1 MEEIMVCFLTSSTGL
16 PETNVLNP
24 ANQFIEELYLHLP
37 NDCHALFICSDPES
51 YEITDFYA
59 AAMKTSFEEA
69 GFHFEQF
76 NILDHRN
83 HDRSQI
89 LVQTSNVII
98 LAGGHVPTQNRFF
111 QKIRLKELLKVYLG
125 VIIGISAGSMNSAK
139 MVYAQPELEGEAID
153 PTYERFLE
161 GLGLTNIMLL
171 PHYETVK
178 DDIIDGLRAIEDIA
192 FADSMG
198 KSFYAIPDGSY
209 LMIKSGQEKLMG
221 EAYKISEGSIIQISK
236 HGDTVL
242 L

>member
-1 MEEIMVCFLTSSTGL
+1 MICFLTSSTSL

-24 ANQFIEELYLHLP
+24 ANQFVEELRLYFP

-59 AAMKTSFEEA
+59 SAMKTSFEDA
-69 GFHFEQF
+69 GFKFAQF
-76 NILDHRN
+76 NILDNRN
-83 HDRSQI
+83 SYLAEI
-89 LVQTSNVII
+89 LVNESDVII

-111 QKIRLKELLKVYLG
+111 HKISLKDILCGYSG
-125 VIIGISAGSMNSAK
+125 IIIGISAGSMNSAD
-139 MVYAQPELEGEAID
+139 MVYAQPELMGEAVD
-153 PTYERFLE
+153 PTYQRFLN
-161 GLGLTNIMLL
+161 GLGLTKTMLL

-209 LMIKSGQEKLMG
+209 LFIASGKEELRG
-221 EAYKISEGSIIQISK
+221 EAYKISDGKIIQIAS
-236 HGDTVL
+236 HGDFVL